1 MIPIS
6 KYGLYKHPNQPVIVP
21 SNNITMEGI
30 NHPVLALPDNDKP
43 TMMYP
48 NQNYQ
53 FNNSSKTLE
62 IPMMKYYQEGGQN
75 LQSSVPMQVLKDYVA
90 RLPEDQQQAFME
102 KFQALSPEEQT
113 QVVKTIMSQ
122 NNQQQPNDYPTMR
135 MGGYYAEGGNVF
147 PARNAQNYE
156 MQLVAG
162 QMRNAANLTNNPL
175 TNLVANTTFANVAGQ
190 PVVPV
195 QQPTRVVPVPVAK
208 APNRTALNKVAQAQ
222 AILNRQGY
230 LDAKGNQKG
239 GDWDGIWGTRTEAAF
254 QKAKIEQERRTGN
267 KVTDKEFL
275 SILGLDTSVRK
286 ASSSYAKPKI
296 KIVAKENTIDKTLPE
311 VTTTAD
317 HLYKPEEM
325 NNMFSNDSRL
335 GFVGTLKNGF
345 SKNKVYYDNLLNKFY
360 AKANNDSDFR
370 ELSKDEIDR
379 ITNPEKYSLPRSKNA
394 PPRYE

>member
-1 MIPIS
+1 MIPTS

-30 NHPVLALPDNDKP
+30 NHPVLALPDNDEP

-102 KFQALSPEEQT
+102 KFQALSPEEQA

-135 MGGYYAEGGNVF
+135 MGGYYQQGGNTF
-147 PARNAQNYE
+147 PARNAQDYE

-175 TNLVANTTFANVAGQ
+175 SNLVANTTTTNVADQ
-190 PVVPV
+190 SVVPV
-195 QQPTRVVPVPVAK
+195 QQPTRVVPVPVAQPTK
-208 APNRTALNKVAQAQ
+208 TPNRTALNKVAQAQ

-239 GDWDGIWGTRTEAAF
+239 GDWDGIWGIRTEAAF
-254 QKAKIEQERRTGN
+254 QKAKVEQERRSGN
-267 KVTDKEFL
+267 KLSDKEFL
-275 SILGLDTSVRK
+275 SVLGLDQSART
-286 ASSSYAKPKI
+286 ASSSYSKPKL
-296 KIVAKENTIDKTLPE
+296 KIVAKPDYSNLQENVAPE
-311 VTTTAD
+311 VTLSRSTKPNTDSLFVKDSFVQRESTGVNRNLQIPTAGRF
-317 HLYKPEEM
+317 KPLTDDGKFIMIQNTDTGEIWYQ
-325 NNMFSNDSRL
+325 
-335 GFVGTLKNGF
+335 
-345 SKNKVYYDNLLNKFY
+345 NKKTGNYFKQQ
-360 AKANNDSDFR
+360 
-370 ELSKDEIDR
+370 
-379 ITNPEKYSLPRSKNA
+379 
-394 PPRYE
+394 